1 MMTPTIK
8 PTKSHYSESEAA
20 VALGVSVD
28 DLRALIRRHLLK
40 PDEDPS
46 TVASATFQPSDLLI
60 LRMVLSGMRPLERVD
75 TGPQEPVQSAF
86 L

>member
-8 PTKSHYSESEAA
+8 PAKSQYSEAEAA
-20 VALGVSVD
+20 IALGVSID

-46 TVASATFQPSDLLI
+46 TVASATFQPSDLLV
-60 LRMVLSGMRPLERVD
+60 LRMVLSGMRPLERTD
-75 TGPQEPVQSAF
+75 PSSQDPVQSAF